1 MKTMKL
7 KVHGNDIM
15 IDYVNENVIY
25 PKSTSDEM
33 VVVVSNYLMAEGFLD
48 ESFVE
53 EMKGEII

>member
-1 MKTMKL
+1 MKL

>member
-25 PKSTSDEM
+25 PKSTSDKM
-33 VVVVSNYLMAEGFLD
+33 VKVVNDYLMNEGFLD
-48 ESFVE
+48 ESFIE